1 MTYAEAVA
9 RLLALRG
16 GEHAGMRP
24 GLERIQGLLGAL
36 GNPERRYTL
45 VQVGGTNGKGS
56 AAAMLA
62 AMLKAHGRRVGLYTS
77 PHLLT
82 VRERIRVDGEAIS
95 EAALADG
102 YDALATLIARFDAT
116 MFEATTALA
125 LDYFEGEGVEMAV
138 LEVGLGGRLDSTT
151 VGVPAATVLTRIA
164 LDHQAW
170 LGDTLEA
177 IAAEKAAIVRP
188 GVGVAV
194 SAAQAPV
201 AHTIL
206 VERAR
211 EAGVALLVEGRDLRV
226 EVKERGLGGQR
237 IRCHGPGW
245 DMDDLRL
252 GLLGTYQPSNAL
264 VAVAAARALGA
275 PASAIANGLVRARW
289 PGRFDVRR
297 AHGGWLVLDGAHNPA
312 GALALAESLTAYF
325 GGQPLTLVA
334 GMSADKD
341 AAGILRP
348 LVPLAD
354 RVILTAAS
362 NARAAT
368 ADDLVAAMPST
379 AAPVARAASVEHALA
394 LAAAPPRTPVVCVA
408 GSLFLVGDALR
419 AVGAGDQPCAVE
431 NAGDGLDSVS

>member
-24 GLERIQGLLGAL
+24 GLERIEGLLDAL

-56 AAAMLA
+56 AAALLA
-62 AMLKAHGRRVGLYTS
+62 AMLKAQGRRVGLYTS

-82 VRERIRVDGEAIS
+82 LRERIRVDGEAIS
-95 EAALADG
+95 EDALADG

-125 LDYFEGEGVEMAV
+125 LDYFEGEGVEVAV

-151 VGVPAATVLTRIA
+151 VGTPAATLVTRID

-170 LGDTLEA
+170 LGDTLDA

-188 GVGVAV
+188 GVGTAV
-194 SAAQAPV
+194 SAAQAPAV
-201 AHTIL
+201 EAIL
-206 VERAR
+206 CERAR
-211 EAGVALLVEGRDLRV
+211 QAGVPLLMEGRDLRV

-237 IRCHGPGW
+237 LRCHGPGW
-245 DMDDLRL
+245 EIDDLL
-252 GLLGTYQPSNAL
+252 LALLGTYQPSNAL
-264 VAVAAARALGA
+264 VAVAAARALGV
-275 PASAIANGLVRARW
+275 PGSAIADGLVRARW

-312 GALALAESLTAYF
+312 GARALAESLIAYF
-325 GGQPLTLVA
+325 GGQPLTLVV
-334 GMSADKD
+334 GVSADKD
-341 AAGILRP
+341 ARGILNP

-354 RVILTAAS
+354 RVIVTAAS

-368 ADDLVAAMPST
+368 ASDLAAVMPST
-379 AAPVARAASVEHALA
+379 AVPIECTASVEQALV
-394 LAAAPPRTPVVCVA
+394 LAAAPPRNPVVCVA
-408 GSLFLVGDALR
+408 GSLFLIGDALR

-431 NAGDGLDSVS
+431 KTGDGLDSVL